1 MSSPHSP
8 PHFIV
13 YADVQ
18 GTGSSSPRM
27 RTQNMGG
34 GGNGEIDPVEDVLL
48 AGLEQL
54 AQKTHVITRWAD
66 EMYEFVKSVPQ
77 SASFFLVTPLLPLV
91 RY

>member
-8 PHFIV
+8 PHFTA
-13 YADVQ
+13 YANGP

-27 RTQNMGG
+27 RVASMGG
-34 GGNGEIDPVEDVLL
+34 GTGEIDPVEDVLL

-77 SASFFLVTPLLPLV
+77 SASLLIVPGTLA
-91 RY
+91 